1 MTSASEQFFEV
12 WKQQVNSGL
21 QILDAV
27 AEATAKMRSTQLAAA
42 NEMQQRT
49 VEAEKLLAGAK
60 DAQEL
65 WNAQCTWA
73 SANAERAA
81 AYWRDQFEAMTA
93 ANARILKLMQERMQA
108 AVPAES
114 GANPSIAVLAS
125 VDSAYREM
133 LKASQQ
139 LLGFTTG
146 GFGAAADPGATTR
159 SAQGAPKK
167 KEA

>member
-1 MTSASEQFFEV
+1 MTSGNEQFFEV
-12 WKQQVNSGL
+12 WKQQVNAGL

-27 AEATAKMRSTQLAAA
+27 SEATAKMHSAQFAAA
-42 NEMQQRT
+42 NETHQRT

-81 AYWRDQFEAMTA
+81 AYWRDQFEAMTE

-108 AVPAES
+108 AVPAEA
-114 GANPSIAVLAS
+114 GANPSVTALAS

-139 LLGFTTG
+139 LLAFTTR
-146 GFGAAADPGATTR
+146 GFGAAANPAAAAEGG
-159 SAQGAPKK
+159 SKK
-167 KEA
+167 KGA

>member
-1 MTSASEQFFEV
+1 MASGGEQFFEI
-12 WKQQVNSGL
+12 WKQQVNAGL

-27 AEATAKMRSTQLAAA
+27 AEAIAKMRAAQFAAA
-42 NEMQQRT
+42 NETHQRT
-49 VEAEKLLAGAK
+49 VEAERLLAGAK

-73 SANAERAA
+73 SENAERAA
-81 AYWRDQFEAMTA
+81 AYWREQFEAMTE

-108 AVPAES
+108 AAPVEA
-114 GANPSIAVLAS
+114 GTNPSVAALAA

-139 LLGFTTG
+139 LIAFTTG
-146 GFGAAADPGATTR
+146 GFGAGAAPSEGA
-159 SAQGAPKK
+159 SKK
-167 KEA
+167 